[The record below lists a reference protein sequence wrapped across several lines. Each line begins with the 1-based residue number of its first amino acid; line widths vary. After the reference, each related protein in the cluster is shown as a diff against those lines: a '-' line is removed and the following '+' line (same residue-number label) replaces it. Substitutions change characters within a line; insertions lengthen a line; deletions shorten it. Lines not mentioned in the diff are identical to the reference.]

1 MPPETSS
8 SHGSRITHHLRV
20 GTSGWNYPHWREVFY
35 PEHMPEHDWLEY
47 YARHFDTVEINY
59 SFYRWP
65 ERESFEKWR
74 RETPEGFLFAVKASQ
89 YLTHR
94 KKLKDPQEPLERI
107 FDHARG
113 LGDKLGPILY
123 QLPPRWKV
131 NLDRLR
137 EFLVLLP
144 KDIRHAMEFRDPSW
158 QIEEVYS
165 LLEEF
170 GVAYCIMSA
179 PAFPRVMRITAPFA
193 YIRMHYGGEKGGGYD
208 ENQLEWWAEQ
218 IAGFLRNAD
227 VYVYFNN
234 DLHGNAVKNAR
245 RLREMLGAL
254 A

>member
-1 MPPETSS
+1 
-8 SHGSRITHHLRV
+8 
-20 GTSGWNYPHWREVFY
+20 
-35 PEHMPEHDWLEY
+35 MPESDWLEH

-65 ERESFEKWR
+65 ERDSFEKWR
-74 RETPEGFLFAVKASQ
+74 NGTPEGFLFAVKASQ

-94 KKLKDPQEPLERI
+94 KKLKDPREPLERI

-123 QLPPRWKV
+123 QLPPRWKA

-158 QIEEVYS
+158 QTEAVYS
-165 LLEEF
+165 LLEEH

-179 PAFPRVMRITAPFA
+179 PGLPGVMRVTAPFA
-193 YIRMHYGGEKGGGYD
+193 YIRMHHGAMDDGGYNDD
-208 ENQLEWWAEQ
+208 ELEWWAGQ
-218 IAGFLRNAD
+218 VSAMLSGAD
-227 VYVYFNN
+227 VYIYFNN
-234 DLHGNAVKNAR
+234 DSRGHAVENAL
-245 RLREMLGAL
+245 RLREMVSSRRQLSVWA
-254 A
+254 